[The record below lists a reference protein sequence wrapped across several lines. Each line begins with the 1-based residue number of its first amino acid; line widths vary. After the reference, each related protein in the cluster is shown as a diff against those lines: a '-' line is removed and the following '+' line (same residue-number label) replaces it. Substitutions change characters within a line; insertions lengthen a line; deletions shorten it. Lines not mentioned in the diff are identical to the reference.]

1 MDERQAVK
9 EPESSEF
16 RQDFEQPQ
24 RPERISLGHNYA
36 TQTCFSKAANGFVSG
51 TILGATMSGV
61 SGMARATQL
70 QIRFPAAVQSV
81 VGATIVGGVAF
92 GSALGAYQGVD
103 DIMNPMM
110 AGALVGALS
119 EIPVYLRSKVVTKAE
134 LVLTEQGMHV
144 VRPRPRFLTNAFGG
158 AFLCGLFY
166 LVGDAIR
173 PAPESRPQSIPQP
186 PQGTIQDGREGQE
199 LDTWNSSEDHENNGE
214 WVFNESPNEEVLERE
229 DSSWSTK

>member
-70 QIRFPAAVQSV
+70 QIRSV
-81 VGATIVGGVAF
+81 
-92 GSALGAYQGVD
+92 
-103 DIMNPMM
+103 N
-110 AGALVGALS
+110 LVFVRKG
-119 EIPVYLRSKVVTKAE
+119 LRSLE
-134 LVLTEQGMHV
+134 NLVFSAYV
-144 VRPRPRFLTNAFGG
+144 VRVY
-158 AFLCGLFY
+158 GLKVI
-166 LVGDAIR
+166 L
-173 PAPESRPQSIPQP
+173 
-186 PQGTIQDGREGQE
+186 
-199 LDTWNSSEDHENNGE
+199 
-214 WVFNESPNEEVLERE
+214 FN
-229 DSSWSTK
+229 